1 MNVLDTAILGAK
13 TMLIMVANGT
23 GTGTGSGSG
32 SSVGTD
38 VMTKITGAQDPNM
51 GTISTSIENTGNG
64 LIYIGMT
71 LVAVIGV
78 LALLLAA
85 GKIMLGGAVQKSEG
99 KNSLFWVILAAVVAF
114 GAIGIIALAAT
125 MSGTFF
131 N

>member
-13 TMLIMVANGT
+13 TTLIMVANGT
-23 GTGTGSGSG
+23 GTGSG

-71 LVAVIGV
+71 LVAVIAV
-78 LALLLAA
+78 LALLLAS